1 MDYQSNS
8 TVDQSRQVNLL
19 RLDNISK
26 KQIKSNMKIIKYEKE
41 SNINQEM
48 SNHKISLLYKST

>member
-41 SNINQEM
+41 SNINREM